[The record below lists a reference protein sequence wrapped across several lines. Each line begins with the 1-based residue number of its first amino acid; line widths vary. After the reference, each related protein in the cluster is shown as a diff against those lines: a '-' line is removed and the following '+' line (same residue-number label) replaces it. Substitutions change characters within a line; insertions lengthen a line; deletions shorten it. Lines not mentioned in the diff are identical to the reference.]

1 MKKREKNRQK
11 YCFICHKIVLI
22 FLFVIFSFSL
32 LNMFFVKSNSI
43 CFSENVE
50 QVFQKRF
57 AKAKENC
64 FLFKTSDTTSS
75 NFKNVFFC
83 VPESYFVTI
92 LSEPSSSV
100 FKVEYKGKIGFV
112 SADTVTVASFIP
124 VVPTLDDVFV
134 DISSASG
141 TQLRSTP
148 STENS
153 SNILKI
159 LQAGT
164 RNLEY
169 VSFIYGEKPFSGN
182 SDVWFYVVFFPEDD
196 PTAVFEGYV
205 YSEKTCNLTSFS
217 QNLENNPEIKNDSS
231 SDKNS
236 EISLNKNV
244 RIILLFLILLP
255 IVLVV
260 LIAIFKT
267 KNKFKKS
274 KVDINQ
280 FENEKTND
288 EERIKRKSVNSFK
301 GKHFVLK
308 DKNHDNDSE
317 FETEISP
324 FKPSFPTY
332 EIVDDD
338 DLL

>member
-1 MKKREKNRQK
+1 MKNRQK
-11 YCFICHKIVLI
+11 YYLIYHKIVLI

-32 LNMFFVKSNSI
+32 FEQIFVKPNLI
-43 CFSENVE
+43 CFSESVE
-50 QVFQKRF
+50 QVSQKKF

-92 LSEPSSSV
+92 LSEQSSSV

-124 VVPTLDDVFV
+124 IVPTLEDVFV
-134 DISSASG
+134 DISSVSG
-141 TQLRSTP
+141 TQLRSSPT
-148 STENS
+148 SENS
-153 SNILKI
+153 SNILRI

-164 RNLEY
+164 KNIEY
-169 VSFIYGEKPFSGN
+169 VSFIYGEKPIGGN
-182 SDVWFYVVFFPEDD
+182 SDIWFYVVFFPEDD
-196 PTAVFEGYV
+196 HTAVFEGYV
-205 YSEKTCNLTSFS
+205 YSEKTCNLTSFA

-231 SDKNS
+231 LNQNF

-244 RIILLFLILLP
+244 RIILVFLILLP

-260 LIAIFKT
+260 LIAIFKA

-274 KVDINQ
+274 KDDVNQ
-280 FENEKTND
+280 FENEKSNN
-288 EERIKRKSVNSFK
+288 EQRIKRKSVNSFK

-308 DKNHDNDSE
+308 DKNRVDDSE

-324 FKPSFPTY
+324 FKPSFPSY

>member
-1 MKKREKNRQK
+1 MKNKIKIRQK
-11 YCFICHKIVLI
+11 KFKICHIIV
-22 FLFVIFSFSL
+22 FVIWIFSFL
-32 LNMFFVKSNSI
+32 FFPF
-43 CFSENVE
+43 CFENHVCFAE
-50 QVFQKRF
+50 NTQQVSQKKF

-75 NFKNVFFC
+75 SYSNIFFC

-112 SADTVTVASFIP
+112 SSDTVTVVSFVP

-134 DISSASG
+134 DVSSVSG
-141 TQLRSTP
+141 TQLRSSP
-148 STENS
+148 SAENS
-153 SNILKI
+153 SNVLRI

-164 RNLEY
+164 KNLEY
-169 VSFIYGEKPFSGN
+169 VSFIYAEKPTGGN
-182 SDVWFYVVFFPEDD
+182 SDVWFFVVFFPEDD

-217 QNLENNPEIKNDSS
+217 QNLENNPELKIDSS
-231 SDKNS
+231 SKNQS
-236 EISLNKNV
+236 EISLNKNI
-244 RIILLFLILLP
+244 RIVLLVLILLP
-255 IVLVV
+255 IVLVL
-260 LIAIFKT
+260 LIAIFKA
-267 KNKFKKS
+267 KNKFHKTKSVSEDFQNEKINDNFKTSKKS
-274 KVDINQ
+274 V
-280 FENEKTND
+280 
-288 EERIKRKSVNSFK
+288 SSLK

-308 DKNHDNDSE
+308 DKNRDSESE

-324 FKPSFPTY
+324 FKPSFPTF